1 MKTSKQVRSEPQTFI
16 DAWSKIN
23 ENTNTTLAKE
33 SSAAPVVEEKK
44 EVVEKVLVRKE
55 DAFTAQAE
63 KYQMVVKQFA
73 RFVESNQHLFDLPT
87 RKKAVLAN
95 KFQGFKESKEWDE
108 FFGDLKLV
116 EEPMV
121 LTKAD
126 KTANTPAWKNRDK
139 KNPKTGEN
147 VYKKADHLSK
157 EEEVK
162 PEGENIQEVTTKDT
176 KSGTKFKVRVKD
188 KATGSSY
195 IRFATREKIAQLR
208 SDPKISSVE
217 MTDEGQT
224 PEERGE
230 AKAKAAGGG
239 APSSKG
245 DEKKETKKTSASKRS
260 VTTEG
265 SNWRQDLK
273 EIIGEVGIKEAK
285 KSKKGGK
292 VKNPVCVNPDT
303 DDDKNKYEE
312 LDTKKV
318 AESLGAELKGLEI
331 EDADGNTAFEVV
343 DLIKPEPMKGIASEE
358 VKLPDVEKS
367 KTLKTIQGIRKG
379 VLPLDKTKIAAKS

>member
-1 MKTSKQVRSEPQTFI
+1 MKTSKQVRSEHQTFI